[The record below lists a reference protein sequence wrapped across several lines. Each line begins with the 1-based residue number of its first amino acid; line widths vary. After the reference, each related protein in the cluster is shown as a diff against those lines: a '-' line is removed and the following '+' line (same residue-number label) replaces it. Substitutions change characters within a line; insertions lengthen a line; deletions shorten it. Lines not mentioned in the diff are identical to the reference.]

1 MDFGRQAGGR
11 AAKQAAHMLL
21 ARSFYGQKLRME
33 RGRYIGNLVGVASI
47 HSFEYIHD
55 ELLDILNQCLFVQ
68 ILHTCSPCC
77 EIGCHQNKPWLRKTG
92 RRRRDGGTWNPFKVT
107 VRPRPAVMLSHFVST
122 ITLFNG
128 GGGRKKLRGNFP
140 TL

>member
-21 ARSFYGQKLRME
+21 ACWSFYGQNLRIKRE
-33 RGRYIGNLVGVASI
+33 GDRSFGWNCFNSI
-47 HSFEYIHD
+47 HSFEYTDND
-55 ELLDILNQCLFVQ
+55 ELLDALKMPALFA
-68 ILHTCSPCC
+68 CC

-122 ITLFNG
+122 ITLFGG